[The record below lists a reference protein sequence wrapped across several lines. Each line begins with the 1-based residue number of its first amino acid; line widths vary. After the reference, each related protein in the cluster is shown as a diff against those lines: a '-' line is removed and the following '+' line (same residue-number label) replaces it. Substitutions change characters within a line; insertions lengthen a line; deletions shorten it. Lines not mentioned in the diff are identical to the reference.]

1 MTDNAERK
9 VRQWATKRNGDPLT
23 PEDVV
28 ELVFAFADDQEAD
41 HRESL
46 VAIDKNRRML
56 EEHFIE
62 ADVRDERIEVL
73 EKWRHDASEK
83 CLDRVTA
90 IVDEA
95 WEDKHAPKHEEHLR
109 QFHGSPRRSD
119 DGNGEEHFAD
129 RDRFP
134 QGDQRTM
141 FEMMLGWSVVK
152 WLAALIVGALL
163 VAGISYWTSS
173 CAAQRV
179 EKDVIEQGG
188 EVHMAV
194 PSPSP

>member
-41 HRESL
+41 HKESL
-46 VAIDKNRRML
+46 DAIDKNRQML

-62 ADVRDERIEVL
+62 ADVRDERLDVL
-73 EKWRHDASEK
+73 EQFAEESRTTCKDRIERLIREEHDARHGHHMKQEHGQGSE
-83 CLDRVTA
+83 
-90 IVDEA
+90 DE
-95 WEDKHAPKHEEHLR
+95 
-109 QFHGSPRRSD
+109 
-119 DGNGEEHFAD
+119 
-129 RDRFP
+129 FP
-134 QGDQRTM
+134 QGDRRTM

-179 EKDVIEQGG
+179 EQDVIEQGG